1 MMNIDSIHDV
11 IISKNSAEN
20 GTSLLNLLNS
30 ENLEA
35 NNKTIIKEIVD
46 DLLNTQKENFENKS
60 PIESLIVD
68 GLDANQIFEQFNIIL
83 QVLGP
88 KLLNDIKDLS
98 SVLDSNAENFE
109 EVSEEEEESEEEEP
123 KEDVTSALQAESI
136 DESYEEN
143 PGSNDEDNI
152 SDNEEEYF
160 SANDSVNPEE
170 DEKADVLDEDEN
182 ADDDGSDKFFDAKSF
197 LKQLDDAEEKG
208 VDLLDNVEESN
219 SEEIDYFGDIPSEED
234 EEADYYNDFFDE
246 PETNKKAKTKTEK
259 SVKKKQLSEDL
270 SDGEIDTLMNN
281 VRKDLFSDEEDE
293 YSDEGV
299 EHIPGSSEA
308 NQAKVLSSH
317 ERQQLEI
324 QRQIQ
329 QLEEKAIEDKHWGMK
344 GESNA
349 KNRPKDA
356 LVEEEVE
363 LEFESNAK
371 SVPVITSEVVESIEE
386 IIKKRIKEMQFD
398 DLEKRIINTTM
409 KPRRTREEVSQ
420 IKSKVSLADQYK
432 EADDEAAV
440 SKDLDEFEESE
451 ELKEKH
457 KEIDALFDDVMY
469 TLNALSSAHFTPKPV
484 KSALEVKSETST
496 ITMEDQQPLI
506 QSAESSLAPQEIYK
520 NSGSNKLREDDVVLK
535 NGLTVN
541 KNELSKEE
549 RQRLRRSVKR
559 KRSKLMKQKDES
571 NAHKKS
577 KNEESLDVLKNNSK
591 HITVVGKDGKS
602 TDSKGKVKKQH
613 SDANTKFIGSYK
625 L

>member
-20 GTSLLNLLNS
+20 GTSLLKLLNS

-259 SVKKKQLSEDL
+259 SVKKKLLSEDL

>member
-1 MMNIDSIHDV
+1 MNIDSIHDV

-20 GTSLLNLLNS
+20 GTSLLKLLNS

-259 SVKKKQLSEDL
+259 SVKKKLLSEDL